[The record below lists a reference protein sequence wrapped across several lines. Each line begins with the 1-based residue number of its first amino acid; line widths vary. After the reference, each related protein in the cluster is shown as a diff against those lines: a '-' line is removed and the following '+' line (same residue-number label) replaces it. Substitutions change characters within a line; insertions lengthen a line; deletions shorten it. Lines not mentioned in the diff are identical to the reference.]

1 MSGVGRKQLP
11 HLTTRTC
18 PLELSLRVRLG
29 LPEAGDPISGFP
41 LAAFLEDF
49 DALKALHDVSFAAQS
64 GRGAQAAM
72 L

>member
-1 MSGVGRKQLP
+1 MTNESRRTGQLP
-11 HLTTRTC
+11 FVSRHSEGCL
-18 PLELSLRVRLG
+18 LAGFG
-29 LPEAGDPISGFP
+29 LAEAGDAVAGFP
-41 LAAFLEDF
+41 LTAFLEDF